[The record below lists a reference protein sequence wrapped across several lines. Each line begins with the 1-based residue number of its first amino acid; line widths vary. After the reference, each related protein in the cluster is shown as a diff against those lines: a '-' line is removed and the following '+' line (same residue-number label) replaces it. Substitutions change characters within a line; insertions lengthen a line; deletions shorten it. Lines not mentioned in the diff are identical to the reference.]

1 MIFVFKEETE
11 PRMYVIQCLKRSR
24 DGKSVFWRDNRSG
37 YTENIHEAGVY
48 DIEEIE
54 LCAGNF
60 GDWIIHPIWNIGKE
74 ADKDEKLYAL
84 EKLKNLAN
92 RLSQNG
98 ALLRDW

>member
-1 MIFVFKEETE
+1 MIFVFKEERE

-24 DGKSVFWRDNRSG
+24 DGKSVFWKDNAQG

-48 DIEEIE
+48 DIEEVE
-54 LCAGNF
+54 SCAGNF
-60 GDWIIHPIWNIGKE
+60 GDWIVHPIWNIGKE

-84 EKLKNLAN
+84 EKLKNLAD